1 MKAEPAREEPGMEAR
16 YLTYENGKR
25 IGVVLDIQEYER
37 LREIED
43 EMEDLE
49 ALQAA
54 RETKVAI
61 ERGEE
66 EVIPWEQAMREIRE
80 GKVTGD

>member
-1 MKAEPAREEPGMEAR
+1 METR
-16 YLTYENGKR
+16 YLTDENGKR
-25 IGVVLDIQEYER
+25 IGVVLHIEEYER

-54 RETKVAI
+54 RETKAAI
-61 ERGEE
+61 ERGVE
-66 EVIPWEQAMREIRE
+66 EVIPWEQAVREIRE
-80 GKVTGD
+80 GKVTRD

>member
-1 MKAEPAREEPGMEAR
+1 MEAR
-16 YLTYENGKR
+16 YLTDENGKR
-25 IGVVLDIQEYER
+25 IGVVLDIEEYER

-54 RETKVAI
+54 RETKAAI

-66 EVIPWEQAMREIRE
+66 EVIPWEQAVREIRE
-80 GKVTGD
+80 GKVTSD

>member
-1 MKAEPAREEPGMEAR
+1 MEAR
-16 YLTYENGKR
+16 YLTDDKGNR
-25 IGVVLDIQEYER
+25 VGVLLDIEEYER

-43 EMEDLE
+43 EMEDMA
-49 ALQAA
+49 ALQAV
-54 RETKVAI
+54 RETKIDV

-66 EVIPWEQAMREIRE
+66 EVIPWEQAIREIRE

>member
-1 MKAEPAREEPGMEAR
+1 MEAR
-16 YLTYENGKR
+16 FLTDENGKR
-25 IGVVLDIQEYER
+25 IGVLLDIAEYER

-54 RETKVAI
+54 RETKGAI

-66 EVIPWEQAMREIRE
+66 EVIPWEQAVREIRE
-80 GKVTGD
+80 GKVTGE

>member
-1 MKAEPAREEPGMEAR
+1 METR
-16 YLTYENGKR
+16 YLTDENGKR
-25 IGVVLDIQEYER
+25 VGVVLDIREYER
-37 LREIED
+37 LLELED

-54 RETKVAI
+54 RKTKAAI

-66 EVIPWEQAMREIRE
+66 EIIPWEQAVREIRE
-80 GKVTGD
+80 GKVPGN